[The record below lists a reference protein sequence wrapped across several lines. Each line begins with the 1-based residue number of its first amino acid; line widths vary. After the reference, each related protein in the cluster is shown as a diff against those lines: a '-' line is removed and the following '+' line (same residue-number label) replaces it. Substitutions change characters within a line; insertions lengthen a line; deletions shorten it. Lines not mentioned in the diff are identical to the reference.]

1 MARVPTHG
9 DDMITLETER
19 LRIRNFTTNDGPAF
33 REVILNYQASES
45 AKFEPPWPT
54 SPDEVQ
60 GIVQWFASGD
70 DYLCVCLKDSGTVI
84 GMLAIERRKES
95 EAHVR
100 NLGYIFHPA
109 YQGYGYAQES
119 GRAMMR
125 YIFTQLASE
134 AIHTG
139 TNPAN
144 TASVRLLT
152 RLGLRQVSD
161 GEFVLSRAE
170 WLASNAGAPL

>member
-1 MARVPTHG
+1 
-9 DDMITLETER
+9 MITLETER
-19 LRIRNFTTNDGPAF
+19 LRIRNFALDDGPAF

-45 AKFEPPWPT
+45 AKYEPPWPT
-54 SPDEVQ
+54 SLDEIQ

-70 DYLCVCLKDSGTVI
+70 DYLCVCLKDTGTVI
-84 GMLAIERRKES
+84 GMLAIECRKDCAEP
-95 EAHVR
+95 VR

-109 YQGYGYAQES
+109 YHGRGYAQES
-119 GRAMMR
+119 CRAMMR
-125 YIFTQLASE
+125 YIFTELNAD

-152 RLGLRQVSD
+152 RLGLRQLND
-161 GEFVLSRAE
+161 GEFVLSREA
-170 WLASNAGAPL
+170 WLALKSKPEPANG